1 MKLICKCLLLI
12 LLSGVASPLQLV
24 VMVILETLIMSI
36 NEHIGVHILKAV
48 DAGEF
53 SDGIGSGEQ
62 FPFKQRRM
70 GAKVLG
76 VATLSLCPMNLVK

>member
-48 DAGEF
+48 DAGEL
-53 SDGIGSGEQ
+53 SSGIGSGFQ
-62 FPFKQRRM
+62 FPFKNE
-70 GAKVLG
+70 KISG
-76 VATLSLCPMNLVK
+76 VTQ